1 MTIGERIKAARK
13 QAGLTQQELADKLDV
28 SYVGVSQWESGRRNP
43 KQQTLSR
50 IAQVLDIPLS
60 TLTGIRGMS
69 EDELF
74 DSIVRA
80 WSYADYQATV
90 LQEQDGQRELI
101 ERWERICDDLHKLHE
116 DIAAEYQTEREK
128 LPEREE
134 ELLRIFRQ
142 LNFNGQ
148 RKILSIAADYAE
160 IPTYLLQ
167 PGEV

>member
-90 LQEQDGQRELI
+90 LQEQDGQQELI
-101 ERWERICDDLHKLHE
+101 ERWERICDELHKLHE
-116 DIAAEYQTEREK
+116 DVVAEHRTECEK
-128 LPEREE
+128 LPEREA
-134 ELLRIFRQ
+134 ELLKIFRQ
-142 LNFNGQ
+142 FNFNGQ
-148 RKILSIAADYAE
+148 RRLLAIAADYAE
-160 IPTYLLQ
+160 IPKYLSQ
-167 PGEV
+167 PGEE